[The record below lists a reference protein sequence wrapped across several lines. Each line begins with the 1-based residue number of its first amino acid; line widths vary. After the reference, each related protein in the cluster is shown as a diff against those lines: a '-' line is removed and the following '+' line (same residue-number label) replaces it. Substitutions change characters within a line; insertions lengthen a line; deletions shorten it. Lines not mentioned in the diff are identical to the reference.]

1 MISKI
6 INCAKSIIY
15 NFKNNNL
22 YMNLKI
28 LSIEI
33 KVKKKCDNETYYAK
47 LFNHKYNMSSTLG
60 IESKNKSEVVKKA
73 KMFLNELGSGNC
85 PNDKIN
91 TRANIDIKLNNI
103 LA

>member
-1 MISKI
+1 MINKI

-47 LFNHKYNMSSTLG
+47 LFDYEYDIFFTLG
-60 IESKNKSEVVKKA
+60 IESKNKSEVINEA
-73 KMFLNELGSGNC
+73 EIFLN
-85 PNDKIN
+85 
-91 TRANIDIKLNNI
+91 KL
-103 LA
+103 

>member
-1 MISKI
+1 MINKI

-22 YMNLKI
+22 YINLKI

-33 KVKKKCDNETYYAK
+33 KVKKKCDNKTYYAE
-47 LFNHKYNMSSTLG
+47 LFNHKYDISFTLG
-60 IESKNKSEVVKKA
+60 IESKNKSEVVDKVKI
-73 KMFLNELGSGNC
+73 FLNELGSGNC

-91 TRANIDIKLNNI
+91 TRANIDICLNNI

>member
-1 MISKI
+1 MINKI

-28 LSIEI
+28 LSTEI
-33 KVKKKCDNETYYAK
+33 KVKKKCDNETYYAE
-47 LFNHKYNMSSTLG
+47 LFDYKYDMTFILG

-73 KMFLNELGSGNC
+73 KMFLNELGSDSHL
-85 PNDKIN
+85 NDKIN
-91 TRANIDIKLNNI
+91 TRANIDINLNNI
-103 LA
+103 LT